1 MNRLDESLSFKSFKK
16 YITGKV
22 NNKIDISKIKID
34 TDGIIKE
41 ITVKRK
47 NETNKTNS

>member
-1 MNRLDESLSFKSFKK
+1 MNRLDESLSWSSFKK

-22 NNKIDISKIKID
+22 ENNINISNIFVN

-41 ITVKRK
+41 KRENNVK
-47 NETNKTNS
+47 NI